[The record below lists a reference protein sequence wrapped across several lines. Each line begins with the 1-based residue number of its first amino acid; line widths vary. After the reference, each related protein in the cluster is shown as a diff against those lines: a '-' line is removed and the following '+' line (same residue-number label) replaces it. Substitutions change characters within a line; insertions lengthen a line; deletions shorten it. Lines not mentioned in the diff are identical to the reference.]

1 MKAVRIRI
9 LYTLCTV
16 VLLSACFKDVS
27 YETNYILKPL
37 SQASSNETAQPLE
50 GVLAYAYGVDT
61 TEWTVATYSDAL
73 AGIVTLKEDPSQRLS
88 LPDAQAS
95 PYEQEGTTGWLTM
108 PLKRERQMV
117 VVVDPLSRLYAY
129 TEQKLGQNLPN
140 VYVSVVFKPWKEGFS
155 YKDGNWSFYD
165 EFYAPPVVVDCL
177 IEPTS
182 QAAEGAEPQPIEV
195 KAYAYAADTTA
206 WYVASYEDAAKG
218 VITSRTGLPQRTN
231 PTAAAY
237 KEPDSDRYKM
247 RISDTPLMIVVV
259 DQTAR
264 IYAYTQLD
272 AELDAEKAIVLPLTF
287 RPWRAVWI
295 EKVDDWCFVDD
306 NRKPGTEESGTED
319 TEVPRTISARR

>member
-1 MKAVRIRI
+1 MKDVRIRI
-9 LYTLCTV
+9 LYILCAA

-27 YETNYILKPL
+27 YDTNYILKPL

-61 TEWTVATYSDAL
+61 TQWTVATYSDAL
-73 AGIVTLKEDPSQRLS
+73 AGIVTMKEDPSQRLS

-108 PLKRERQMV
+108 PLKSERQMV

-129 TEQKLGQNLPN
+129 TQQKLGQNLPN
-140 VYVSVVFKPWKEGFS
+140 LYVSIVFKPWKEGFS
-155 YKDGNWSFYD
+155 YKDGNWSFYN
-165 EFYAPPVVVDCL
+165 EFYTPPAIIDCL
-177 IEPTS
+177 IEPKT
-182 QAAEGAEPQPIEV
+182 QAAEGGNLLPVTV

-206 WYVASYEDAAKG
+206 WYIASYEDAERG

-231 PTAAAY
+231 PTATAY

-264 IYAYTQLD
+264 IYAYTQLEAD
-272 AELDAEKAIVLPLTF
+272 LHGEAVTLPLTF
-287 RPWRAVWI
+287 RPWRETWI
-295 EKVDDWCFVDD
+295 EKEGDWCFVDD
-306 NRKPGTEESGTED
+306 KRKPGSEESGTEVS
-319 TEVPRTISARR
+319 EAPRTISARR